1 MLRPSPELPMAGV
14 VCVGGSDGGAAAVG
28 GGDITGAG

>member
-1 MLRPSPELPMAGV
+1 MLRPSPELPMEGV
-14 VCVGGSDGGAAAVG
+14 LCGGSDGGAAAGG

>member
-14 VCVGGSDGGAAAVG
+14 VCVWGGQMAVRPPLAAV
-28 GGDITGAG
+28 T